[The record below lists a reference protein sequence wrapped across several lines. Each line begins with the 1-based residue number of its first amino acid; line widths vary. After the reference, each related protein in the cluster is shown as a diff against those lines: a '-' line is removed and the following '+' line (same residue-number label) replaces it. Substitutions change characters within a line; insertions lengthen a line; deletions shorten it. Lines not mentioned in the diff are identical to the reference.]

1 MDFDNVADF
10 KNIGHREIMAIDSL
24 PVLAGTVATLHA
36 ASAVIS
42 LQDYR
47 YALRCKKAGVEIN
60 IRKPIA
66 SNMNKKKGMMDKA
79 EYRLKLGIRGGLRTR
94 LHLV

>member
-1 MDFDNVADF
+1 MNF
-10 KNIGHREIMAIDSL
+10 KDIGPKEIIAIESL

-60 IRKPIA
+60 VWKPIA
-66 SNMNKKKGMMDKA
+66 SNMNKKGMLDKA
-79 EYRLKLGIRGGLRTR
+79 EYRLKLAIRGGLRTR
-94 LHLV
+94 LRLV